1 MLKSLG
7 MVLLELFSGIGGF
20 ALGLQDAGMKFKK
33 VYYSEVNK
41 YAIANYKY
49 NFKDAEYVGSVTDVS
64 KWDIERPNI
73 ITFGS
78 PCQDF
83 SIAGK
88 RSGLEGDRS
97 SLVQYAIDSI
107 TRFRPDVFIW
117 ENVKGAF
124 SSNNGN
130 DFWAIIKAFNDI
142 GGYRLEWQLLNTAWF
157 LPQNRERI
165 YLVGHL
171 GNGSGSKVFPIG
183 EVCKNANEAGQSE
196 TNETAQC
203 IRASGNDKLKGSHI
217 EIADYRSDEG
227 LRIRKNNLS
236 PSLTSHGN
244 SQGGVPVPYV
254 IADYRNDEGLR
265 IRKDG
270 NSPTIQARARED
282 VGSGLPFVIGAMR
295 GRNPENPKSRVA
307 GLPTEQMLEINKNDV
322 SNTISTVEKDNLV
335 ILSNT
340 GKSVDDMKVA
350 NSVTQDAYLTS
361 GARARNKEGKA
372 VLTSMHDR
380 RIRRLT
386 PTECELLQGF
396 PANWTKYGDFD
407 GEVKEISD
415 SQRYKMCGNAVTK
428 HVVQAIGE
436 RL

>member
-1 MLKSLG
+1 
-7 MVLLELFSGIGGF
+7 
-20 ALGLQDAGMKFKK
+20 LGLQDAGMKFKK

-227 LRIRKNNLS
+227 LRIRK
-236 PSLTSHGN
+236 
-244 SQGGVPVPYV
+244 
-254 IADYRNDEGLR
+254 
-265 IRKDG
+265 DG
-270 NSPTIQARARED
+270 NSPTIQAQARED